1 MQNDGFCAG
10 AECNTRVSVQANVP
24 QARYAG
30 TKTSINEL
38 LRDDQQELSRL
49 RGADRRNHYQES
61 SRSPCF

>member
-1 MQNDGFCAG
+1 MQNDGFSAG
-10 AECNTRVSVQANVP
+10 AECNMRVSVQANVP

-38 LRDDQQELSRL
+38 LRNDQQELSRL

-61 SRSPCF
+61 SRPPCF

>member
-1 MQNDGFCAG
+1 MLNDRFSSG
-10 AECNTRVSVQANVP
+10 AERNTRVSVQANAP

-38 LRDDQQELSRL
+38 LRDDQQELYRL

-61 SRSPCF
+61 SRPPCF